1 MNSIHKKLST
11 LSQSL
16 VKLGHDEDAKAIK
29 EALKTSGVE
38 PTNSGFSFSVPSEIA
53 LEVDSFL
60 KEVLGINP
68 RMIKED
74 DELTPEE
81 REEYNRLTS
90 QERREIDIANKNKK
104 DFETINHA
112 EAALEKASLYGF
124 GGKCAEAAIA
134 INDVLFNEEGRLV
147 AAVNKWLW
155 EEEGR
160 MVGHVAVEWKGSYWD
175 SEGRK
180 EWERIESWGMLDEH
194 DEDYDFGDNPEQNAT
209 DVEKIYPSKEKLL
222 EYFGGCDLSSLV
234 RALEVADKEVRE
246 GGLGK

>member
-1 MNSIHKKLST
+1 MNSIHKKLSA

-16 VKLGHDEDAKAIK
+16 VKLGHDEDAKAIE
-29 EALKTSGVE
+29 EALKTFEVA
-38 PTNSGFSFSVPSEIA
+38 PNKKKFSFSVPSEIA

-60 KEVLGINP
+60 EEVLGINP

-74 DELTPEE
+74 NELTPKE
-81 REEYNRLTS
+81 REVYNRLTS
-90 QERREIDIANKNKK
+90 QERREIDFANKNKK
-104 DFETINHA
+104 DSETINHA
-112 EAALEKASLYGF
+112 EAVLEKAGLYGF

-147 AAVNKWLW
+147 AAVNRWLW
-155 EEEGR
+155 EKEGR
-160 MVGHVAVEWKGSYWD
+160 MVGHVAVEWNGAYWD
-175 SEGRK
+175 AEGKK
-180 EWERIESWGMLDEH
+180 EWENIESWGMLDER

-209 DVEKIYPSKEKLL
+209 DVEKLYPPKEELL

-234 RALEVADKEVRE
+234 RALEVADKKVRD